1 MNQPEFIVDATLID
15 GKDAIPI
22 EAEYVSKYSLNIRFL
37 NGKSFPDG
45 FVFPRLIFQLNG
57 NQVKLGP
64 CQLLKNGNGNGKQG
78 KIVFIKDVYDFE
90 KLFFNKNIVKLQSS
104 FFNIPLILGHKDEI
118 KEEFKQHVANLTY
131 DINVYKD
138 VFDRIDEQIQSE
150 PEAIR
155 KIIQKSIIENEGRK
169 FMAFLDDKLE
179 DLENLVGNYSDEE
192 HERHGFYFRK
202 QLWNVIA
209 CSPIMV
215 RTNVKPRGYAGD
227 YEMMKM
233 IYDNGYQGDSLFGM
247 VMHKHPIEH
256 PAAQAVR
263 TRRKLIAKSFHDIE
277 KANHWEKQNKL
288 SILSVACGPAYELQD
303 ILSASENH
311 SKYHFNLL
319 DQDPSALEAARNLI
333 EMLEIK
339 SGTKLDVTY
348 LNESV
353 RTMLT
358 STEITDKWGKFNFI
372 YSMGLFDYLTPP
384 AARVVIR
391 KLFQL
396 LAPGGEM
403 IIGNFHVSNPSKIYM
418 EYWLDWVL
426 YYRTEEEFKGLLSS
440 EPNAETSVFFEN
452 TGSQMFLH
460 VKKQNSDA

>member
-1 MNQPEFIVDATLID
+1 MNQSEFKIDATLID
-15 GKDAIPI
+15 GRENIPI
-22 EAEYVSKYSLNIRFL
+22 EAEYVSKYSLNIKFL

-45 FVFPRLIFQLNG
+45 FIFPRLIFKLNG
-57 NQVKLGP
+57 NNVKLGP
-64 CQLLKNGNGNGKQG
+64 CQLLKNGNANGKHG

-90 KLFFNKNIVKLQSS
+90 NLFFNKNIVKLQSS
-104 FFNIPLILGHKDEI
+104 FINIPLILGHKDEI
-118 KEEFKQHVANLTY
+118 NKEFKHHVANLTY
-131 DINVYKD
+131 DLNVYKD
-138 VFDRIDEQIQSE
+138 VFDQIDAQIQSE
-150 PEAIR
+150 PREIR
-155 KIIQKSIIENEGRK
+155 KIIRKSIIETEGRK

-179 DLENLVGNYSDEE
+179 ELGNLVANYSNEE

-202 QLWNVIA
+202 QLWNIIA

-215 RTNVKPRGYAGD
+215 RTNLKPRGYAGD

-233 IYDNGYQGDSLFGM
+233 IYDNSYEGDTLFGM
-247 VMHKHPIEH
+247 LMHKHPIEH
-256 PAAQAVR
+256 PGAQAVR
-263 TRRKLIAKSFHDIE
+263 TRRKLIAKYFNDIE
-277 KANHWEKQNKL
+277 KTNLWNKQTKL

-303 ILSASENH
+303 ILSDSDDF

-319 DQDPSALEAARNLI
+319 DQDPSALETAKNLVEDLQI
-333 EMLEIK
+333 QFGK
-339 SGTKLDVTY
+339 KLDVTY

-358 STEITDKWGKFNFI
+358 TKEVTDKWGKFNFI

-384 AARVVIR
+384 AARVVLS

-396 LAPGGEM
+396 LTPGGEM
-403 IIGNFHVSNPSKIYM
+403 IIGNFHVSNPSRIYM

-426 YYRTEEEFKGLLSS
+426 YCRTEEEFKRLLSS
-440 EPNAETSVFFEN
+440 EPTAQSSVFFEN

-460 VKKQNSDA
+460 VKKQNS